1 MAMQVSQTIIVINQL
16 NEIDMKRIYILFVF
30 AFICMGIFS
39 QANYDAFIGTWVYQ
53 NNDTVFKI
61 KLQKG
66 TMKGYLRNHN
76 VIFGGYSLSVKGVVK
91 ENYIKTMPATWDA
104 DVSAPSCNIYIRASS
119 DTPNYLGFTFY
130 AGQWICFP
138 LTSSTGN

>member
-1 MAMQVSQTIIVINQL
+1 MQVSQTIIVINQL

-76 VIFGGYSLSVKGVVK
+76 VIFGGVLSQCK
-91 ENYIKTMPATWDA
+91 
-104 DVSAPSCNIYIRASS
+104 RSS
-119 DTPNYLGFTFY
+119 
-130 AGQWICFP
+130 
-138 LTSSTGN
+138 